1 MAIKYNDKSYFL
13 TMNEFVNEMAIN
25 NDEIEKATTFLLDI
39 SKEKENIK
47 FLKQILKDLINAL
60 TNCNEAFLTK
70 HSKNGS
76 TMVYMVSYDRK
87 AERILSMIREIISK
101 DIPEKLR
108 SLYNKVLFPSGN
120 ENLFF
125 TFVHIFDN
133 LNRIHVPE
141 GLPEILQG
149 VGVGKKIYRAAIKKA
164 GYISTNKFDRS
175 VDAITVWDSLR
186 KDHDIFSF
194 IEGDNMICFD
204 GNKSFNDTWGILKDF
219 FAYEIEQEKS
229 GNSLNTYVIDYD
241 FRQKFRSEILDTD
254 MKYLL
259 K

>member
-125 TFVHIFDN
+125 TLV
-133 LNRIHVPE
+133 LNY
-141 GLPEILQG
+141 Q
-149 VGVGKKIYRAAIKKA
+149 KI
-164 GYISTNKFDRS
+164 S
-175 VDAITVWDSLR
+175 
-186 KDHDIFSF
+186 
-194 IEGDNMICFD
+194 
-204 GNKSFNDTWGILKDF
+204 
-219 FAYEIEQEKS
+219 
-229 GNSLNTYVIDYD
+229 
-241 FRQKFRSEILDTD
+241 
-254 MKYLL
+254 
-259 K
+259 